1 LPAKKEVKN
10 MRVGPQPIIARP
22 AWYDR
27 NPSIQVKNYSATE
40 MFPHFITLRWS
51 YTVPSGKKAFLELG
65 DIEVVRAAAATT
77 VGRVKAAITYTP
89 SGGSEVNVIVVEI
102 RTNGVGDRAGK
113 TLGQAF
119 VMSAGDSIN
128 AYTEDTSSGGSIDYY
143 LSAKITE
150 FDA

>member
-1 LPAKKEVKN
+1 

-27 NPSIQVKNYSATE
+27 NPSIQVKNYSAAGVA
-40 MFPHFITLRWS
+40 PHTSTLRWS
-51 YTVPSGKKAFLELG
+51 YTVPSGKKAFLELA
-65 DIEVVRAAAATT
+65 DIEVVRATAATT
-77 VGRVKAAITYTP
+77 VGMVSAGITYTP

-113 TLGQAF
+113 TVGQAF
-119 VMSAGDSIN
+119 VMSAGDSIK
-128 AYTEDTSSGGSIDYY
+128 AYTTDTSTGGTIDYTM
-143 LSAKITE
+143 SAKITE